1 MIKLIQ
7 LEDETN
13 LQAMEQGEYPVE
25 IIESALKVIII
36 LTQGWCP
43 DWWAQKLVFKDI
55 EDKGELKVYYL
66 EYDKKSYRPEFTSFK
81 ESVFKNGQIPYLRFY
96 RDGKFEEESNYT
108 GRRAIKKWL
117 ES

>member
-1 MIKLIQ
+1 MIKLIK

-13 LQAMEQGEYPVE
+13 LQAMKQGDYP
-25 IIESALKVIII
+25 IDILNSAPRVIII

-55 EDKGELKVYYL
+55 EDKGELKVYHL
-66 EYDKKSYRPEFTSFK
+66 EYDKKPYRPEFTTFK
-81 ESVFKNGQIPYLRFY
+81 ETVFKNGHIPYLRFY
-96 RDGKFEEESNYT
+96 RNGEFEHASNYQ

-117 ES
+117 E